1 MMETQDT
8 NARPQEPEMP
18 QNAMTPD
25 TDALRR
31 QLAERT
37 ERLHTVAATLKQELF
52 GIDAVIDRVI
62 ESVRAWYVLPQIV
75 TRPVI
80 VCLWGLTG
88 TGKTQLVRRL
98 TQLLG
103 FYDRFVEVQM
113 DGFSHGA
120 SHWGPSAISGMLAQS
135 GVPEGAPGVLV
146 LDEFQRYRTV
156 DKQANDVK
164 VERYQDVWAL
174 LSDGKLPPPLSL
186 LGEIESSIASAAYD
200 ADQADDDGEDDEEG
214 EKDGKKKPARRKRFR
229 LSTWQA
235 EELRRNLKL
244 REPLTTVMAWSPDE
258 VLQRL
263 RDFRESQQH
272 WETDYSR
279 LLVFVCGN
287 LDGMYE
293 DMATRVE
300 DCDTDADVFHELTRK
315 LSVIDVKKA
324 LAERFRPEQ
333 IARLGNN
340 HVVYPSLSRAA
351 YEQLIRRACA
361 RYVEEAHASAGVGF
375 ELHDSVYAQLY
386 ANGVFPAQGTRPL
399 FSSVHAILSA
409 MLVNAALWALECGA
423 SAGERVQ
430 LRMCGTQLQAR
441 LTQAGVM
448 RERSF
453 EVPLDLNQVRRRAG
467 EDFRA
472 LLAVH
477 EAGHGLAYALLFGRP
492 PLEIKINLAS
502 FEGGYNSYAERK
514 AWSRQNL
521 LDGIAVTLAGR
532 AAEQL
537 VFGEAMCS
545 SGAEADLRKATASA
559 ARFVRHLGF
568 AGRLSRTDVTTDA
581 DDNLNTDIAAT
592 NVPIEALLGEQMARV
607 SSLLDAH
614 RASLLAVVDEL
625 LAAGA
630 IAPMRFAELLGLQPV
645 PAGEWLDGYAAKLA
659 LFRMQPLLARAEG
672 TDTAAF
678 PRRRKRRRSS
688 LAPAPDARA
697 AAPSR

>member
-8 NARPQEPEMP
+8 NARPQEPQMP
-18 QNAMTPD
+18 QNALAPD

-31 QLAERT
+31 QLAKRT

-120 SHWGPSAISGMLAQS
+120 SHWGPSTISGMLAQS
-135 GVPEGAPGVLV
+135 GVPEGAPGVLL

-186 LGEIESSIASAAYD
+186 LGEIESSIATAAYD
-200 ADQADDDGEDDEEG
+200 ADQADDDCEDEEEG
-214 EKDGKKKPARRKRFR
+214 EKEKKKPARKKRFR

-324 LAERFRPEQ
+324 LADRFRPEQ

-361 RYVEEAHASAGVGF
+361 RYVEEAQASAGVDF

-409 MLVNAALWALECGA
+409 TLVNAALWALECGA

-607 SSLLDAH
+607 SSLLGAH

-630 IAPMRFAELLGLQPV
+630 IAPARFAELLGLQPV

-659 LFRMQPLLARAEG
+659 LFRMQPLLAPAEG